1 MKSRINII
9 LVILL
14 ILFSNLISEAQW
26 IQQNSGTNQNL
37 YDIEFLNEKTG
48 WAVGDA
54 GVVIKTTN
62 GGINWNYVPN
72 PTPTLSP
79 NLWSVEP
86 IDSNIVYVTSS
97 GDFIMKTTDGGL
109 NWRVLHSC
117 PECNSS
123 TKGIYFMN
131 KDTGWILGA
140 YKVFRTYDGGETL
153 DSFYVPWFENFD
165 IIFIDINTGVFCGTG
180 RVFKSTDR
188 GESWYNTNVPT
199 EGSFPYFKK
208 LGHSDENIW
217 VGGSKMYKSTNFG
230 DNWFISNNV
239 IGAEGLTFIN
249 DLTGFTGGGQN
260 ILYKTVNGGFNWYRQ
275 RTDSSSLAFI
285 SSIDFVNDTVGWYC
299 CAVGRIYKTTTGGE
313 FLTDINFNPIKLTT
327 ENYELYQNYPNPFN
341 PSTRIS
347 YAIPK
352 EGFVTLKIYD
362 ILGKEVMTLVNENMQ
377 AGYYDVEFNASS
389 AAGGLA
395 SGLYFYTIKSGSFVE
410 TKRMLLIK

>member
-1 MKSRINII
+1 MH
-9 LVILL
+9 
-14 ILFSNLISEAQW
+14 ISEAQW
-26 IQQNSGTNQNL
+26 IAQNSGTNQNL

-123 TKGIYFMN
+123 TKGIYFLN

-140 YKVFRTYDGGETL
+140 YKVFRTYDGGKTL
-153 DSFYVPWFENFD
+153 DSFYVPWFTNFD
-165 IIFIDINTGVFCGTG
+165 IYFKDINTGVFCGTG

-188 GESWYNTNVPT
+188 GESWINTNVPT
-199 EGSFPYFKK
+199 SGSFPMFRK
-208 LGHSDENIW
+208 LG
-217 VGGSKMYKSTNFG
+217 
-230 DNWFISNNV
+230 ISNNNIWIGGGNPNIYKSSNFGENWFV
-239 IGAEGLTFIN
+239 SDSTIGAFGISFIN
-249 DLTGFTGGGQN
+249 ENTGFIGGGLN
-260 ILYKTVNGGFNWYRQ
+260 ILYKTTNGGNNFYRQ

-313 FLTDINFNPIKLTT
+313 FLTDINFNPIELTT
-327 ENYELYQNYPNPFN
+327 EDYKLYQNYPNPYNSNTIITYQIYKSANVEIEVYDNLGKKVKVLVKKKQSPGYYKEQFDGSN
-341 PSTRIS
+341 LSSGIYF
-347 YAIPK
+347 YAIK
-352 EGFVTLKIYD
+352 IDDKYVESRRMIILK
-362 ILGKEVMTLVNENMQ
+362 
-377 AGYYDVEFNASS
+377 
-389 AAGGLA
+389 
-395 SGLYFYTIKSGSFVE
+395 
-410 TKRMLLIK
+410 